1 MRAIEFLVEYNRQLT
16 QQNLGKALHAKLVK
30 DPTIIRIFNIMGKN
44 ALATTDFDTLIEIGL
59 ERLEEVDPTPNKQ
72 YVQWIVRTYAKD
84 PNEKLEDVVS
94 TLPDYLDKFYKL
106 VRRKKIP
113 SPRNN
118 ILGYTNFGDFMSV
131 MDEYPDPDAPQLTD
145 KGSAFTLY
153 EDDKW
158 RVIVP
163 QDEPASCY
171 YGQGTRWCTSATKA
185 RNMFSYYNNIAPL
198 LIAIPK
204 DPFKPGE
211 KYQLHFGVSI
221 DDQPMK
227 SESDVDDY
235 MDQND
240 VDPDSDDYDDEFS
253 SYGSDPIEY
262 GQIMDEHD
270 DPITITDI
278 GRRMG
283 ASWDGMIDAYT
294 TKFPDRKWQLLVNL
308 SNANRDEDD
317 YY

>member
-59 ERLEEVDPTPNKQ
+59 ERLEEVDSTPNKQ

-84 PNEKLEDVVS
+84 PNFKLEDVVS
-94 TLPDYLDKFYKL
+94 QIPDYLDKFHRLNK
-106 VRRKKIP
+106 RKKLPNPQNDINRY
-113 SPRNN
+113 SSFK
-118 ILGYTNFGDFMSV
+118 GFMDTMDQYT
-131 MDEYPDPDAPQLTD
+131 DPYEEEVQKN
-145 KGSAFTLY
+145 KGHAFTLY

-185 RNMFSYYNNIAPL
+185 KNMFSFYNNIAPL

-211 KYQLHFGVSI
+211 KYQLHFGISI
-221 DDQPMK
+221 DDYPMQ
-227 SESDVDDY
+227 SDSDVEDY
-235 MDQND
+235 INQND
-240 VDPDSDDYDDEFS
+240 DMSDSGLDEVL
-253 SYGSDPIEY
+253 EY

-270 DPITITDI
+270 DPMSLYDMQ
-278 GRRMG
+278 RRMKD
-283 ASWDGMIDAYT
+283 SWDNMLNAYIA
-294 TKFPDRKWQLLVNL
+294 KFPDHKWQLYTNL
-308 SNANRDEDD
+308 DNAEGRD
-317 YY
+317 